1 MSSIRDVAAA
11 AGVSRMTVSNVIN
24 GRHHKASAETVARVL
39 RAIEELDYVPDAPA
53 RSLAANRSRMIG
65 LVIHHPDETRAL
77 LENPHDAL
85 LLGSVGRS
93 VAAAGFSF
101 IPAVS
106 DDVVSAARRLGSW
119 RIDGLIVYGS
129 VADEV
134 NDLQRTHP
142 RPLVFLDNYSRDQNV
157 PIMGTDDVD
166 GGLQAGR
173 HLIGLGHRV
182 IAYVGPLRAGSCGVV
197 AHRFGGLQRAVQE
210 RGTQAAGAQAG
221 ERRDG
226 GRQDGGRH
234 AGGDQATGAPVQL
247 VPIEADHH
255 PGSAARAVEQIL
267 SDPSRPTAIVA
278 SSDVLAAEILGELL
292 DRGIAVPRDMSVV
305 GFDDMPLARWVRPQL
320 TTIGQDVKAKAAAA
334 VDMVV
339 RMIDQEN
346 VAGAHGAL
354 RVQRLPMRLVVRD
367 STGPAPGTSQPVT
380 PSPVTS

>member
-1 MSSIRDVAAA
+1 M
-11 AGVSRMTVSNVIN
+11 
-24 GRHHKASAETVARVL
+24 
-39 RAIEELDYVPDAPA
+39 PDAPA
-53 RSLAANRSRMIG
+53 RSLTGNRSRMIG

-77 LENPHDAL
+77 LKNPHDAL
-85 LLGSVGRS
+85 LLGAVGRS

-106 DDVVSAARRLGSW
+106 ADVVSAARRLGSW
-119 RIDGLIVYGS
+119 RVDGLIVYGS

-157 PIMGTDDVD
+157 PIVGTDDVD

-173 HLIGLGHRV
+173 HLTGLGHRA
-182 IAYVGPLRAGSCGVV
+182 IAFVGPLRAGSCGVV
-197 AHRFGGLQRAVQE
+197 AHRFGGLQRAVGEVGEAGVAVQE
-210 RGTQAAGAQAG
+210 AGYGVGPASGQRAWQGTPAA
-221 ERRDG
+221 
-226 GRQDGGRH
+226 H
-234 AGGDQATGAPVQL
+234 PPQL

-305 GFDDMPLARWVRPQL
+305 GFDDRPLARWVRPQL

-346 VAGAHGAL
+346 IAGAHGAL

>member
-53 RSLAANRSRMIG
+53 RSLAGNRSRMIG

-85 LLGSVGRS
+85 LLGAVGRS

-106 DDVVSAARRLGSW
+106 ADVVSAARRLGSW
-119 RIDGLIVYGS
+119 RVDGLIVYGS

-157 PIMGTDDVD
+157 PIVGTDDVD

-173 HLIGLGHRV
+173 HLTGLGHRA
-182 IAYVGPLRAGSCGVV
+182 IAFVGPLRAGSCGVV
-197 AHRFGGLQRAVQE
+197 AHRFGGLQRAVGEVGEAGVAVQE
-210 RGTQAAGAQAG
+210 AGHGVGPASGQRAWQGTPAA
-221 ERRDG
+221 
-226 GRQDGGRH
+226 H
-234 AGGDQATGAPVQL
+234 PPQL
-247 VPIEADHH
+247 VPIEANHH

-267 SDPSRPTAIVA
+267 LRSLPAHR
-278 SSDVLAAEILGELL
+278 
-292 DRGIAVPRDMSVV
+292 DRGLQRCARGRDPR
-305 GFDDMPLARWVRPQL
+305 
-320 TTIGQDVKAKAAAA
+320 
-334 VDMVV
+334 
-339 RMIDQEN
+339 
-346 VAGAHGAL
+346 
-354 RVQRLPMRLVVRD
+354 
-367 STGPAPGTSQPVT
+367 
-380 PSPVTS
+380 

>member
-24 GRHHKASAETVARVL
+24 GRHHKASPATVTRVL
-39 RAIEELDYVPDAPA
+39 QAIEDLDYVPDAPA
-53 RSLAANRSRMIG
+53 RSLAGNRSRMIG

-142 RPLVFLDNYSRDQNV
+142 RPLVFLDNYSRDQNATIV
-157 PIMGTDDVD
+157 RTDDGG

-182 IAYVGPLRAGSCGVV
+182 IAYMGPLRAGSGGVV
-197 AHRFGGLQRAVQE
+197 AHRFGGLQRAVGEVAEAGVAVQE
-210 RGTQAAGAQAG
+210 TGHGAEPASGQGAGQGTPAA
-221 ERRDG
+221 
-226 GRQDGGRH
+226 H
-234 AGGDQATGAPVQL
+234 PPQL
-247 VPIEADHH
+247 VPIEANHH

-267 SDPSRPTAIVA
+267 SHPSRPTAIVA

-346 VAGAHGAL
+346 VADAHGAL